1 MHFFL
6 RDPDLGTMS
15 FELISILAV
24 FSLVSQSPNGRFM
37 QSRAVDPWFGGNDQH
52 RQWPSERSR
61 KCRALVTPTG
71 SVLEDP
77 FA

>member
-24 FSLVSQSPNGRFM
+24 SSLVSQSPNSRFM
-37 QSRAVDPWFGGNDQH
+37 QSRAVDPWFGGVACGGMTNIGNGSQSGVEMSRISDTY
-52 RQWPSERSR
+52 RLRS
-61 KCRALVTPTG
+61 
-71 SVLEDP
+71 
-77 FA
+77 